1 LWSFWTTDVSV
12 THGTLQVLAKFL
24 VFKYGKHNYQFM
36 DMLLPT
42 TYYYL
47 AFNKNYDLIIY
58 ELSAHSSDVHVL
70 GLNYSRSQL

>member
-1 LWSFWTTDVSV
+1 
-12 THGTLQVLAKFL
+12 
-24 VFKYGKHNYQFM
+24 
-36 DMLLPT
+36 MLLPT

-70 GLNYSRSQL
+70 GLNYSRSQLWPNTLTQ